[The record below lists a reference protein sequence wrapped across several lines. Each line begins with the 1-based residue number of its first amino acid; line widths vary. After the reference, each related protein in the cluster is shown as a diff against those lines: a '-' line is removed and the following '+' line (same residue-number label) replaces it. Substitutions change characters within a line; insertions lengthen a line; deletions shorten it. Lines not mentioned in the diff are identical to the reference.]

1 MFRNFHVVSLNINS
15 LSSLLH
21 TCKIAWDTSQKSE
34 DTMEMCPFSRWKLFI
49 FPTTLFSHELWM
61 KSGSFTIQ
69 IKLLRSAFPMVVFV
83 VFHLVKLNVDLFFI
97 I

>member
-1 MFRNFHVVSLNINS
+1 
-15 LSSLLH
+15 
-21 TCKIAWDTSQKSE
+21 
-34 DTMEMCPFSRWKLFI
+34 
-49 FPTTLFSHELWM
+49 M

-97 I
+97 ILNLTLLRLLQVKEV